1 MTLSRKHP
9 QNGESRGRVG
19 WSEEVLEDEAPGAQG
34 VDDLFS
40 VIHNEQGGV

>member
-1 MTLSRKHP
+1 MGRA
-9 QNGESRGRVG
+9 GARVG

-40 VIHNEQGGV
+40 GIHNERGGV